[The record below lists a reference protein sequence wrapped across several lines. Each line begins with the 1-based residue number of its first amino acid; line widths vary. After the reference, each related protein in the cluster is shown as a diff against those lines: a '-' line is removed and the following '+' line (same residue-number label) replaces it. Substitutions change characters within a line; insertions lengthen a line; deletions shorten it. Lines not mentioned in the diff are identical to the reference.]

1 MPIQQL
7 PLIKGVGK
15 NFKTADY
22 IDYLPVNMLAAPKEV
37 LNSNGYLR
45 SFPGVTKLSDVAG
58 TSRGAEYNTSQNAV
72 YRVMGGKLY
81 RSDAMVGD
89 VGGSSRVSLAHG
101 RTSQAVCVNGN
112 VVEYRYDGTTK
123 TIANWPV
130 KEIVQPAE
138 DRLIKDWVSTSGSTG
153 NTFVMPS
160 DADIGSIV
168 ITVTPKTS
176 TGVVGDTLSISKLQ
190 WAFPVSQP
198 SSTTKPYITSL
209 LVTGS
214 HKAGETISIT
224 YTLNI
229 PSSVSGTNASEF
241 EVRFE
246 VPEISNEYTQYEL
259 GSARDVTR
267 LRGRYAWAK
276 DNSDSWFIT
285 DLEDESHPDRY
296 AAEYRAESQ
305 PDGIIGIGTWR
316 DFIVCFGSSTIEYF
330 TLTGTSTV
338 GAALYV
344 ANPAYM
350 VPKGIAGTFCKCVF
364 MDAYAIVSNPA
375 NGAPSVYIIDSGR
388 ATPIATASI
397 EKILREYTADDLAT
411 AVMESLRFDS
421 HELLMIHLPRHVLVY
436 DGTASQNGPQWCIL
450 KTGLYDDVYR
460 AIDFMYEGNTI
471 TCGDKLEAVKGAL
484 QFDISSQYEKQ
495 QEHLLFTPLFKADNA
510 RVFDFEVESST
521 GVAQY
526 ADRLFLSATTDGI
539 NYGREQM
546 IEQNA
551 PFVYDKRVIWK
562 RVGRIRKNVGF
573 KIRVITKSPV
583 TLSGAQIRIE

>member
-7 PLIKGVGK
+7 PLMKGTGK
-15 NFKTADY
+15 DFRNADY
-22 IDYLPVNMLAAPKEV
+22 IDFLPVNLLATPKEV
-37 LNSNGYLR
+37 LNASGYLR
-45 SFPGVTKLSDVAG
+45 SFPGVTKISDVAG

-81 RSDAMVGD
+81 RSDATVGD
-89 VGGSSRVSLAHG
+89 VGGSARVSLAHG

-112 VVEYRYDGTTK
+112 IVEYRYDGTVK

-130 KEIVQPAE
+130 
-138 DRLIKDWVSTSGSTG
+138 DSG
-153 NTFVMPS
+153 F
-160 DADIGSIV
+160 
-168 ITVTPKTS
+168 
-176 TGVVGDTLSISKLQ
+176 
-190 WAFPVSQP
+190 
-198 SSTTKPYITSL
+198 
-209 LVTGS
+209 
-214 HKAGETISIT
+214 
-224 YTLNI
+224 
-229 PSSVSGTNASEF
+229 
-241 EVRFE
+241 
-246 VPEISNEYTQYEL
+246 TQYEL

-276 DNSDSWFIT
+276 DGTDSWFIS
-285 DLEDESHPDRY
+285 DLQDESHPDRN

-316 DFIVCFGSSTIEYF
+316 DFVVCFGATTTEFFS
-330 TLTGTSTV
+330 LTGASTA

-375 NGAPSVYIIDSGR
+375 TGAPSVYIIDSGR

-397 EKILREYTADDLAT
+397 EKILREYTADELAT

-460 AIDFMYEGNTI
+460 AIDFMYEGNSI
-471 TCGDKLEAVKGAL
+471 TCGDKVSSVKGEL
-484 QFDISSQYEKQ
+484 QFDIASQYDKQ
-495 QEHLLFTPLFKADNA
+495 QEHLLYTPLFKADNA
-510 RVFDFEVESST
+510 RIFDFELESST
-521 GVAQY
+521 GVSQY
-526 ADRLFLSATTDGI
+526 ADRLFISATADGI
-539 NYGREQM
+539 NFGREQM

-562 RVGRIRKNVGF
+562 RIGRIRKNVGF
-573 KIRVITKSPV
+573 KVRVITKSPV

>member
-1 MPIQQL
+1 MPVQQL
-7 PLIKGVGK
+7 PLMKGVGK
-15 NFKTADY
+15 YFRNADY
-22 IDYLPVNMLAAPKEV
+22 IDSLPVNLLATPKEV
-37 LNSNGYLR
+37 LNASGYLR

-81 RSDAMVGD
+81 RSDATVGD
-89 VGGSSRVSLAHG
+89 VGGSARVSLAHG

-112 VVEYRYDGTTK
+112 IVEYRYDGTVK

-130 KEIVQPAE
+130 
-138 DRLIKDWVSTSGSTG
+138 DSG
-153 NTFVMPS
+153 F
-160 DADIGSIV
+160 
-168 ITVTPKTS
+168 
-176 TGVVGDTLSISKLQ
+176 
-190 WAFPVSQP
+190 
-198 SSTTKPYITSL
+198 
-209 LVTGS
+209 
-214 HKAGETISIT
+214 
-224 YTLNI
+224 
-229 PSSVSGTNASEF
+229 
-241 EVRFE
+241 
-246 VPEISNEYTQYEL
+246 TQYEL

-276 DNSDSWFIT
+276 DGTDSWFIS
-285 DLEDESHPDRY
+285 DLQDESHPDRN

-316 DFIVCFGSSTIEYF
+316 DFVVCFGATTTEFFS
-330 TLTGTSTV
+330 LTGASTA

-375 NGAPSVYIIDSGR
+375 TGAPSVYIIDSGR

-397 EKILREYTADDLAT
+397 EKIIRNYTSSELST
-411 AVMESLRFDS
+411 VVLESLRFDS

-450 KTGLYDDVYR
+450 KTGLYDDAYR
-460 AIDFMYEGNTI
+460 AIDFMYEGNKI
-471 TCGDKLEAVKGAL
+471 TCGDKLESVKGAL

-495 QEHLLFTPLFKADNA
+495 QEHILYSPLIKVDN
-510 RVFDFEVESST
+510 VLVNDLELETSG
-521 GVAQY
+521 GVC
-526 ADRLFLSATTDGI
+526 DRIDRIFISATTDGI

-546 IEQNA
+546 VVMQS
-551 PFVYDKRVIWK
+551 PFIYDNRVLWR
-562 RVGRIRKNVGF
+562 RVGRVRKNIAF
-573 KIRVITKSPV
+573 KFRVIAKGPV
-583 TLSGAQIRIE
+583 TLSGLSIRTT